1 MNEGVY
7 VWVHLSHFQATPS
20 FYLIAMEK
28 NLGVTWKCVRV
39 CVCVRTCVHVC
50 VHEFVCAY
58 MRSCVRV
65 CMHACVHLW
74 ATSDASYL
82 TDTLIL
88 L

>member
-1 MNEGVY
+1 MGAFVSFSS
-7 VWVHLSHFQATPS
+7 HSQFLSHS
-20 FYLIAMEK
+20 HGEK
-28 NLGVTWKCVRV
+28 SGSDLEMCACV
-39 CVCVRTCVHVC
+39 CVCVHA
-50 VHEFVCAY
+50 FMCAY
-58 MRSCVRV
+58 MRSCVHV

>member
-1 MNEGVY
+1 MGAFVSFSS
-7 VWVHLSHFQATPS
+7 HSQFLSHS
-20 FYLIAMEK
+20 HGEK
-28 NLGVTWKCVRV
+28 SGSDLEMCA
-39 CVCVRTCVHVC
+39 CVC
-50 VHEFVCAY
+50 VCAY
-58 MRSCVRV
+58 MRSCVRTCVRVCVCACMRV